1 MKLKKLIS
9 VMLIGACVCSMAACG
24 SKKEEKKIESA
35 DDLKDAKIGV
45 QTGTTGDIYCSDDF
59 GDDHVE
65 RFNKGADAVQ
75 ALVKGKIDAVVI
87 DNEPAKAFVDA
98 NDGLKILETP
108 YVEEDYAMCFKKGNT
123 ELEDKFNAAIKELK
137 EDGTFDKIV
146 GYYIDGTEEKGY
158 ESPADV
164 DHSNGKLVMAT
175 NAAFEPYE
183 YYEDKK
189 AIIGDLTVNVIKT
202 SHDAEESIG
211 FVLTNNNSSMVY
223 ITDTGYINQ
232 KYFKILSNNN
242 LYVLESNHDIK
253 MLMDGPY
260 PYYLQQRVRGDKGHL
275 SNKQASDYLCKF
287 IGDNTRKIVFAHISE
302 HNNSYEKVIETFNEE
317 LSKNDMKFDDVLIAK
332 QNEATE
338 VIEV

>member
-1 MKLKKLIS
+1 MK
-9 VMLIGACVCSMAACG
+9 VCVLSSG
-24 SKKEEKKIESA
+24 SKGNSTLVITDKVKILI
-35 DDLKDAKIGV
+35 DL
-45 QTGTTGDIYCSDDF
+45 GTTTSYVEAALNNLNVDVIEISHILITHSHA
-59 GDDHVE
+59 DHI
-65 RFNKGADAVQ
+65 K
-75 ALVKGKIDAVVI
+75 
-87 DNEPAKAFVDA
+87 
-98 NDGLKILETP
+98 GLKVFIKRYNPVILVT
-108 YVEEDYAMCFKKGNT
+108 EDMKNV
-123 ELEDKFNAAIKELK
+123 LEKEL
-137 EDGTFDKIV
+137 GNFR
-146 GYYIDGTEEKGY
+146 
-158 ESPADV
+158 
-164 DHSNGKLVMAT
+164 
-175 NAAFEPYE
+175 YE

>member
-1 MKLKKLIS
+1 MK
-9 VMLIGACVCSMAACG
+9 VCVLSSG
-24 SKKEEKKIESA
+24 SKGNSTLVITDKVKILI
-35 DDLKDAKIGV
+35 DL
-45 QTGTTGDIYCSDDF
+45 GTTTSYVEAALNNLNVDVKEISYILITHSHV
-59 GDDHVE
+59 DHI
-65 RFNKGADAVQ
+65 K
-75 ALVKGKIDAVVI
+75 
-87 DNEPAKAFVDA
+87 
-98 NDGLKILETP
+98 GLKVFIKRYNPVILVT
-108 YVEEDYAMCFKKGNT
+108 EDMKNV
-123 ELEDKFNAAIKELK
+123 LEKEL
-137 EDGTFDKIV
+137 GNFR
-146 GYYIDGTEEKGY
+146 
-158 ESPADV
+158 
-164 DHSNGKLVMAT
+164 
-175 NAAFEPYE
+175 YE

-189 AIIGDLTVNVIKT
+189 AIIDDLIVNVIKT

>member
-1 MKLKKLIS
+1 MK
-9 VMLIGACVCSMAACG
+9 VCVLSSG
-24 SKKEEKKIESA
+24 SKGNSTLVITDKVKILI
-35 DDLKDAKIGV
+35 DL
-45 QTGTTGDIYCSDDF
+45 GTTTSYLEAALNNLNVDVKEISHILITHSHV
-59 GDDHVE
+59 DHI
-65 RFNKGADAVQ
+65 K
-75 ALVKGKIDAVVI
+75 
-87 DNEPAKAFVDA
+87 
-98 NDGLKILETP
+98 GLKVFIKRYNPVILVT
-108 YVEEDYAMCFKKGNT
+108 EDMKNV
-123 ELEDKFNAAIKELK
+123 LEKEL
-137 EDGTFDKIV
+137 GNFR
-146 GYYIDGTEEKGY
+146 
-158 ESPADV
+158 
-164 DHSNGKLVMAT
+164 
-175 NAAFEPYE
+175 YE

-260 PYYLQQRVRGDKGHL
+260 PYYLKQRVQGDKGHL

>member
-1 MKLKKLIS
+1 MK
-9 VMLIGACVCSMAACG
+9 VCVLSSG
-24 SKKEEKKIESA
+24 SKGNSTLVITDKVKILI
-35 DDLKDAKIGV
+35 DL
-45 QTGTTGDIYCSDDF
+45 GTTTSYVEAALNNLNVDVIEISHILITHSHV
-59 GDDHVE
+59 DHI
-65 RFNKGADAVQ
+65 K
-75 ALVKGKIDAVVI
+75 
-87 DNEPAKAFVDA
+87 
-98 NDGLKILETP
+98 GLKVFIKRYNPVILVT
-108 YVEEDYAMCFKKGNT
+108 EDMKNV
-123 ELEDKFNAAIKELK
+123 LEKEL
-137 EDGTFDKIV
+137 GNFR
-146 GYYIDGTEEKGY
+146 
-158 ESPADV
+158 
-164 DHSNGKLVMAT
+164 
-175 NAAFEPYE
+175 YE

>member
-1 MKLKKLIS
+1 MK
-9 VMLIGACVCSMAACG
+9 VCVLSSG
-24 SKKEEKKIESA
+24 SKGNSTLVITDKVKILI
-35 DDLKDAKIGV
+35 DL
-45 QTGTTGDIYCSDDF
+45 GTTTSYVEAALNNLNVDVKEISHILITHSHV
-59 GDDHVE
+59 DHI
-65 RFNKGADAVQ
+65 K
-75 ALVKGKIDAVVI
+75 
-87 DNEPAKAFVDA
+87 
-98 NDGLKILETP
+98 GLKVFIKRYNPVILVT
-108 YVEEDYAMCFKKGNT
+108 EDMKNV
-123 ELEDKFNAAIKELK
+123 LEKEL
-137 EDGTFDKIV
+137 
-146 GYYIDGTEEKGY
+146 
-158 ESPADV
+158 
-164 DHSNGKLVMAT
+164 GK
-175 NAAFEPYE
+175 FRYE

-260 PYYLQQRVRGDKGHL
+260 PYYLKQRVQGDKGHL

-332 QNEATE
+332 QNEVTE

>member
-1 MKLKKLIS
+1 MK
-9 VMLIGACVCSMAACG
+9 VCVLSSG
-24 SKKEEKKIESA
+24 SKGNSTLVITDKVKILI
-35 DDLKDAKIGV
+35 DL
-45 QTGTTGDIYCSDDF
+45 GTTTSYVEAALNNLNVDVKEISHILITHSHV
-59 GDDHVE
+59 DHI
-65 RFNKGADAVQ
+65 K
-75 ALVKGKIDAVVI
+75 
-87 DNEPAKAFVDA
+87 
-98 NDGLKILETP
+98 GLKVFIKRYNPVILVT
-108 YVEEDYAMCFKKGNT
+108 EDMKNV
-123 ELEDKFNAAIKELK
+123 LEKEL
-137 EDGTFDKIV
+137 GNFR
-146 GYYIDGTEEKGY
+146 
-158 ESPADV
+158 
-164 DHSNGKLVMAT
+164 
-175 NAAFEPYE
+175 YE

-338 VIEV
+338 VMEV

>member
-1 MKLKKLIS
+1 MK
-9 VMLIGACVCSMAACG
+9 VCVLSSG
-24 SKKEEKKIESA
+24 SKGNSTLVITDKVKILI
-35 DDLKDAKIGV
+35 DL
-45 QTGTTGDIYCSDDF
+45 GTTTSYVEAALNNLNVDVKEISHILITHSHV
-59 GDDHVE
+59 DHI
-65 RFNKGADAVQ
+65 K
-75 ALVKGKIDAVVI
+75 
-87 DNEPAKAFVDA
+87 
-98 NDGLKILETP
+98 GLKVFIKRYNPVILVT
-108 YVEEDYAMCFKKGNT
+108 EDMKNV
-123 ELEDKFNAAIKELK
+123 LEKEL
-137 EDGTFDKIV
+137 
-146 GYYIDGTEEKGY
+146 
-158 ESPADV
+158 
-164 DHSNGKLVMAT
+164 GK
-175 NAAFEPYE
+175 FRYE

-332 QNEATE
+332 QNEVTE

>member
-1 MKLKKLIS
+1 MK
-9 VMLIGACVCSMAACG
+9 VCVLSSG
-24 SKKEEKKIESA
+24 SKGNSTLVITDKVKILI
-35 DDLKDAKIGV
+35 DL
-45 QTGTTGDIYCSDDF
+45 GTTTSYVEAALNNLNVDVKEISHILITHSHA
-59 GDDHVE
+59 DHI
-65 RFNKGADAVQ
+65 K
-75 ALVKGKIDAVVI
+75 
-87 DNEPAKAFVDA
+87 
-98 NDGLKILETP
+98 GLKVFIKRYNPVILVT
-108 YVEEDYAMCFKKGNT
+108 EDMKNV
-123 ELEDKFNAAIKELK
+123 LEKEL
-137 EDGTFDKIV
+137 GNFR
-146 GYYIDGTEEKGY
+146 
-158 ESPADV
+158 
-164 DHSNGKLVMAT
+164 
-175 NAAFEPYE
+175 YE
-183 YYEDKK
+183 YHEDKK

-287 IGDNTRKIVFAHISE
+287 IGDNTKKIVFAHISE

>member
-1 MKLKKLIS
+1 MK
-9 VMLIGACVCSMAACG
+9 VCVLSSG
-24 SKKEEKKIESA
+24 SKGNSTLVITDKVKILI
-35 DDLKDAKIGV
+35 DL
-45 QTGTTGDIYCSDDF
+45 GTTTSYVEAALNNLNLDVKEISHILITHSHV
-59 GDDHVE
+59 DHI
-65 RFNKGADAVQ
+65 K
-75 ALVKGKIDAVVI
+75 
-87 DNEPAKAFVDA
+87 
-98 NDGLKILETP
+98 GLKVFIKRYNPVILVT
-108 YVEEDYAMCFKKGNT
+108 EDMKNV
-123 ELEDKFNAAIKELK
+123 LEKEL
-137 EDGTFDKIV
+137 GNFR
-146 GYYIDGTEEKGY
+146 
-158 ESPADV
+158 
-164 DHSNGKLVMAT
+164 
-175 NAAFEPYE
+175 YE

-317 LSKNDMKFDDVLIAK
+317 LSKNNMKFDDVLIAK

>member
-1 MKLKKLIS
+1 MK
-9 VMLIGACVCSMAACG
+9 VCVLSSG
-24 SKKEEKKIESA
+24 SKGNSTLVITDKVKILIDLGTTTSYVEAALNNLNVDVKKISYI
-35 DDLKDAKIGV
+35 LITHSHV
-45 QTGTTGDIYCSDDF
+45 
-59 GDDHVE
+59 DHI
-65 RFNKGADAVQ
+65 K
-75 ALVKGKIDAVVI
+75 
-87 DNEPAKAFVDA
+87 
-98 NDGLKILETP
+98 GLKVFIKRYNPVILVT
-108 YVEEDYAMCFKKGNT
+108 EDMKNV
-123 ELEDKFNAAIKELK
+123 LEKEL
-137 EDGTFDKIV
+137 GNFR
-146 GYYIDGTEEKGY
+146 
-158 ESPADV
+158 
-164 DHSNGKLVMAT
+164 
-175 NAAFEPYE
+175 YE

-260 PYYLQQRVRGDKGHL
+260 PYYLKQRVQGDKGHL

-332 QNEATE
+332 QNEVTE

>member
-1 MKLKKLIS
+1 MK
-9 VMLIGACVCSMAACG
+9 VCVLSSG
-24 SKKEEKKIESA
+24 SKGNSTLVITDKVKILI
-35 DDLKDAKIGV
+35 DLGTTTSYVEAALNNLNVDAKEISHILITHSHV
-45 QTGTTGDIYCSDDF
+45 
-59 GDDHVE
+59 DHI
-65 RFNKGADAVQ
+65 K
-75 ALVKGKIDAVVI
+75 
-87 DNEPAKAFVDA
+87 
-98 NDGLKILETP
+98 GLKVFIKRYNPVILVT
-108 YVEEDYAMCFKKGNT
+108 EDMKNV
-123 ELEDKFNAAIKELK
+123 LEKEL
-137 EDGTFDKIV
+137 GNFR
-146 GYYIDGTEEKGY
+146 
-158 ESPADV
+158 
-164 DHSNGKLVMAT
+164 
-175 NAAFEPYE
+175 YE

-260 PYYLQQRVRGDKGHL
+260 PYYLKQRVQGDKGHL

-317 LSKNDMKFDDVLIAK
+317 LSKNNMKFDDVLIAK

>member
-1 MKLKKLIS
+1 MK
-9 VMLIGACVCSMAACG
+9 VCVLSSG
-24 SKKEEKKIESA
+24 SKGNSTLVITDKVKILI
-35 DDLKDAKIGV
+35 DL
-45 QTGTTGDIYCSDDF
+45 GTTTSYVEAALNNLNIDVKEISYILITHSHV
-59 GDDHVE
+59 DHI
-65 RFNKGADAVQ
+65 K
-75 ALVKGKIDAVVI
+75 
-87 DNEPAKAFVDA
+87 
-98 NDGLKILETP
+98 GLKVFIKRYNPVILVT
-108 YVEEDYAMCFKKGNT
+108 EDMKNV
-123 ELEDKFNAAIKELK
+123 LEKEL
-137 EDGTFDKIV
+137 GNFR
-146 GYYIDGTEEKGY
+146 
-158 ESPADV
+158 
-164 DHSNGKLVMAT
+164 
-175 NAAFEPYE
+175 YE

-287 IGDNTRKIVFAHISE
+287 IGDNTKKIVFAHISE

-317 LSKNDMKFDDVLIAK
+317 LSKNDMIFNDVLIAK

>member
-1 MKLKKLIS
+1 MK
-9 VMLIGACVCSMAACG
+9 VCVLSSG
-24 SKKEEKKIESA
+24 SKGNSTLVITDKVKILI
-35 DDLKDAKIGV
+35 DL
-45 QTGTTGDIYCSDDF
+45 GTTTSYVEAALNNLNVDVKEISHILITHSHV
-59 GDDHVE
+59 DHI
-65 RFNKGADAVQ
+65 K
-75 ALVKGKIDAVVI
+75 
-87 DNEPAKAFVDA
+87 
-98 NDGLKILETP
+98 GLKVFIKRYNPVILVT
-108 YVEEDYAMCFKKGNT
+108 EDMKKV
-123 ELEDKFNAAIKELK
+123 LEKEL
-137 EDGTFDKIV
+137 GNFR
-146 GYYIDGTEEKGY
+146 
-158 ESPADV
+158 
-164 DHSNGKLVMAT
+164 
-175 NAAFEPYE
+175 YE

>member
-1 MKLKKLIS
+1 MK
-9 VMLIGACVCSMAACG
+9 VCVLSSG
-24 SKKEEKKIESA
+24 SKGNSTLVITDKVKILI
-35 DDLKDAKIGV
+35 DL
-45 QTGTTGDIYCSDDF
+45 GTTTSYVEAALNNLNVDVKEISHILITHSHV
-59 GDDHVE
+59 DHI
-65 RFNKGADAVQ
+65 K
-75 ALVKGKIDAVVI
+75 
-87 DNEPAKAFVDA
+87 
-98 NDGLKILETP
+98 GLKVFIKRYNPVILVT
-108 YVEEDYAMCFKKGNT
+108 EDMKNV
-123 ELEDKFNAAIKELK
+123 LEKEL
-137 EDGTFDKIV
+137 GNFR
-146 GYYIDGTEEKGY
+146 
-158 ESPADV
+158 
-164 DHSNGKLVMAT
+164 
-175 NAAFEPYE
+175 YE

-317 LSKNDMKFDDVLIAK
+317 YLKMI
-332 QNEATE
+332 
-338 VIEV
+338 

>member
-1 MKLKKLIS
+1 MK
-9 VMLIGACVCSMAACG
+9 VCVLSSG
-24 SKKEEKKIESA
+24 SKGNSTLVITDKVKILI
-35 DDLKDAKIGV
+35 DL
-45 QTGTTGDIYCSDDF
+45 GTTTSYVEAALNNLNVDVKEISHILITHSHV
-59 GDDHVE
+59 DHI
-65 RFNKGADAVQ
+65 K
-75 ALVKGKIDAVVI
+75 
-87 DNEPAKAFVDA
+87 
-98 NDGLKILETP
+98 GLKVFIKRYNPVILVT
-108 YVEEDYAMCFKKGNT
+108 EDMKNV
-123 ELEDKFNAAIKELK
+123 LEKEL
-137 EDGTFDKIV
+137 GNFR
-146 GYYIDGTEEKGY
+146 
-158 ESPADV
+158 
-164 DHSNGKLVMAT
+164 
-175 NAAFEPYE
+175 YE

-189 AIIGDLTVNVIKT
+189 AIIGDLIVNVIKT

-317 LSKNDMKFDDVLIAK
+317 LSKNDMNFDDVLIAK

>member
-1 MKLKKLIS
+1 MK
-9 VMLIGACVCSMAACG
+9 VCVLSSG
-24 SKKEEKKIESA
+24 SKGNSTLVITDKVKILI
-35 DDLKDAKIGV
+35 DL
-45 QTGTTGDIYCSDDF
+45 GTTTSYVEAALNNLNVDVKEISHILITHSHV
-59 GDDHVE
+59 DHI
-65 RFNKGADAVQ
+65 K
-75 ALVKGKIDAVVI
+75 
-87 DNEPAKAFVDA
+87 
-98 NDGLKILETP
+98 GLKVFIKRYNPVILVT
-108 YVEEDYAMCFKKGNT
+108 EDMKNV
-123 ELEDKFNAAIKELK
+123 LEKEL
-137 EDGTFDKIV
+137 GNFR
-146 GYYIDGTEEKGY
+146 
-158 ESPADV
+158 
-164 DHSNGKLVMAT
+164 
-175 NAAFEPYE
+175 YE

-260 PYYLQQRVRGDKGHL
+260 PYYLQQRVQGDKGHL

-317 LSKNDMKFDDVLIAK
+317 LSKNDMKFDNVLIAK

>member
-1 MKLKKLIS
+1 MK
-9 VMLIGACVCSMAACG
+9 VCVLSSG
-24 SKKEEKKIESA
+24 SKGNSTLVITDKVKILI
-35 DDLKDAKIGV
+35 DL
-45 QTGTTGDIYCSDDF
+45 GTTTSYVEAALNNLNVDVKEILHILITHSHV
-59 GDDHVE
+59 DHI
-65 RFNKGADAVQ
+65 K
-75 ALVKGKIDAVVI
+75 
-87 DNEPAKAFVDA
+87 
-98 NDGLKILETP
+98 GLKVFIKRYNPVILVT
-108 YVEEDYAMCFKKGNT
+108 EDMKNV
-123 ELEDKFNAAIKELK
+123 LEKEL
-137 EDGTFDKIV
+137 GNFR
-146 GYYIDGTEEKGY
+146 
-158 ESPADV
+158 
-164 DHSNGKLVMAT
+164 
-175 NAAFEPYE
+175 YE

-211 FVLTNNNSSMVY
+211 FVLINNNSSMVY

>member
-1 MKLKKLIS
+1 MK
-9 VMLIGACVCSMAACG
+9 VCVLSSG
-24 SKKEEKKIESA
+24 SKGNSTLVITDKVKILI
-35 DDLKDAKIGV
+35 DL
-45 QTGTTGDIYCSDDF
+45 GTTTSYVEAALNNLNVDVKEISYILITHSHV
-59 GDDHVE
+59 DHI
-65 RFNKGADAVQ
+65 K
-75 ALVKGKIDAVVI
+75 
-87 DNEPAKAFVDA
+87 
-98 NDGLKILETP
+98 GLKVFIKRYNPVILVT
-108 YVEEDYAMCFKKGNT
+108 EDMKNV
-123 ELEDKFNAAIKELK
+123 LEKEL
-137 EDGTFDKIV
+137 GNFR
-146 GYYIDGTEEKGY
+146 
-158 ESPADV
+158 
-164 DHSNGKLVMAT
+164 
-175 NAAFEPYE
+175 YE
-183 YYEDKK
+183 YYEDTK

-260 PYYLQQRVRGDKGHL
+260 PYYLKQRVQGDKGHL

-332 QNEATE
+332 QNEVTE

>member
-1 MKLKKLIS
+1 MK
-9 VMLIGACVCSMAACG
+9 VCVLSSG
-24 SKKEEKKIESA
+24 SKGNSTLVITDKVKILI
-35 DDLKDAKIGV
+35 DLGTTTSYVEAALNNLNVDAKEISHILITHSHV
-45 QTGTTGDIYCSDDF
+45 
-59 GDDHVE
+59 DHI
-65 RFNKGADAVQ
+65 K
-75 ALVKGKIDAVVI
+75 
-87 DNEPAKAFVDA
+87 
-98 NDGLKILETP
+98 GLKVFIKRYNPVILVTEDMKNILE
-108 YVEEDYAMCFKKGNT
+108 
-123 ELEDKFNAAIKELK
+123 KEL
-137 EDGTFDKIV
+137 GNFR
-146 GYYIDGTEEKGY
+146 
-158 ESPADV
+158 
-164 DHSNGKLVMAT
+164 
-175 NAAFEPYE
+175 YE

-338 VIEV
+338 VIEL

>member
-1 MKLKKLIS
+1 MK
-9 VMLIGACVCSMAACG
+9 VCVLSSG
-24 SKKEEKKIESA
+24 SKGNSTLVITDKVKILI
-35 DDLKDAKIGV
+35 DL
-45 QTGTTGDIYCSDDF
+45 GTTTSYVEAALNNLNVDVKEISHILITHSHV
-59 GDDHVE
+59 DHI
-65 RFNKGADAVQ
+65 K
-75 ALVKGKIDAVVI
+75 
-87 DNEPAKAFVDA
+87 
-98 NDGLKILETP
+98 GLKVFIKRYNPVILVT
-108 YVEEDYAMCFKKGNT
+108 EDMKNV
-123 ELEDKFNAAIKELK
+123 LEKEL
-137 EDGTFDKIV
+137 GNFR
-146 GYYIDGTEEKGY
+146 
-158 ESPADV
+158 
-164 DHSNGKLVMAT
+164 
-175 NAAFEPYE
+175 YE

-223 ITDTGYINQ
+223 IIDTGYINQ

>member
-1 MKLKKLIS
+1 MK
-9 VMLIGACVCSMAACG
+9 VCVLSSG
-24 SKKEEKKIESA
+24 SKGNSTLVITDKVKILI
-35 DDLKDAKIGV
+35 DL
-45 QTGTTGDIYCSDDF
+45 GTTTSYVEAALNNLNVDVKEISHILITHSHV
-59 GDDHVE
+59 DHI
-65 RFNKGADAVQ
+65 K
-75 ALVKGKIDAVVI
+75 
-87 DNEPAKAFVDA
+87 
-98 NDGLKILETP
+98 GLKVFIKRYNPVILVT
-108 YVEEDYAMCFKKGNT
+108 EDMKNVLEKEIGN
-123 ELEDKFNAAIKELK
+123 FR
-137 EDGTFDKIV
+137 
-146 GYYIDGTEEKGY
+146 
-158 ESPADV
+158 
-164 DHSNGKLVMAT
+164 
-175 NAAFEPYE
+175 YE

>member
-1 MKLKKLIS
+1 MK
-9 VMLIGACVCSMAACG
+9 VCVLSSG
-24 SKKEEKKIESA
+24 SKGNSTLVITDKVKILI
-35 DDLKDAKIGV
+35 DL
-45 QTGTTGDIYCSDDF
+45 GTTTSYVEAALNNLNVNVKEISHILITHSHV
-59 GDDHVE
+59 DHI
-65 RFNKGADAVQ
+65 K
-75 ALVKGKIDAVVI
+75 
-87 DNEPAKAFVDA
+87 
-98 NDGLKILETP
+98 GLKVFIKRYNPVILVT
-108 YVEEDYAMCFKKGNT
+108 EDMKNV
-123 ELEDKFNAAIKELK
+123 LEKEL
-137 EDGTFDKIV
+137 GNFR
-146 GYYIDGTEEKGY
+146 
-158 ESPADV
+158 
-164 DHSNGKLVMAT
+164 
-175 NAAFEPYE
+175 YE

-189 AIIGDLTVNVIKT
+189 AIIDDLIVNVIKT

>member
-1 MKLKKLIS
+1 MK
-9 VMLIGACVCSMAACG
+9 VCVLSSG
-24 SKKEEKKIESA
+24 SKGNSTLVITDKVKILI
-35 DDLKDAKIGV
+35 DL
-45 QTGTTGDIYCSDDF
+45 GTTTSYVEAALNNLNVDVKEISHILITHSHV
-59 GDDHVE
+59 DHI
-65 RFNKGADAVQ
+65 K
-75 ALVKGKIDAVVI
+75 
-87 DNEPAKAFVDA
+87 
-98 NDGLKILETP
+98 GLKVFIKRYNPVILVT
-108 YVEEDYAMCFKKGNT
+108 EDMKNV
-123 ELEDKFNAAIKELK
+123 LEKEL
-137 EDGTFDKIV
+137 GNFR
-146 GYYIDGTEEKGY
+146 Y
-158 ESPADV
+158 ES
-164 DHSNGKLVMAT
+164 
-175 NAAFEPYE
+175 
-183 YYEDKK
+183 YEDKK

-332 QNEATE
+332 QNEVTE

>member
-1 MKLKKLIS
+1 MK
-9 VMLIGACVCSMAACG
+9 VCVLSSG
-24 SKKEEKKIESA
+24 SKGNSTLVITDKVKILI
-35 DDLKDAKIGV
+35 DL
-45 QTGTTGDIYCSDDF
+45 GTTTSYVEAALNNLNVDVKEISHILITHSHA
-59 GDDHVE
+59 DHI
-65 RFNKGADAVQ
+65 K
-75 ALVKGKIDAVVI
+75 
-87 DNEPAKAFVDA
+87 
-98 NDGLKILETP
+98 GLKVFIKRYNPVIL
-108 YVEEDYAMCFKKGNT
+108 VT
-123 ELEDKFNAAIKELK
+123 ENMKNVLEKEL
-137 EDGTFDKIV
+137 GNFR
-146 GYYIDGTEEKGY
+146 
-158 ESPADV
+158 
-164 DHSNGKLVMAT
+164 
-175 NAAFEPYE
+175 YE

-287 IGDNTRKIVFAHISE
+287 IGDNTKKIVFAHISE

>member
-1 MKLKKLIS
+1 MK
-9 VMLIGACVCSMAACG
+9 VCVLSSG
-24 SKKEEKKIESA
+24 SKGNSTLVITDKVKILI
-35 DDLKDAKIGV
+35 DL
-45 QTGTTGDIYCSDDF
+45 GTTTSYVEAALNNLNVDVKEISHILITHSHA
-59 GDDHVE
+59 DHI
-65 RFNKGADAVQ
+65 K
-75 ALVKGKIDAVVI
+75 
-87 DNEPAKAFVDA
+87 
-98 NDGLKILETP
+98 GLKVFIKRYNPVILVT
-108 YVEEDYAMCFKKGNT
+108 EDMKNV
-123 ELEDKFNAAIKELK
+123 LEKEL
-137 EDGTFDKIV
+137 GNFR
-146 GYYIDGTEEKGY
+146 
-158 ESPADV
+158 
-164 DHSNGKLVMAT
+164 
-175 NAAFEPYE
+175 YE

-260 PYYLQQRVRGDKGHL
+260 PYYLKQRVQGDKGHL

>member
-1 MKLKKLIS
+1 MK
-9 VMLIGACVCSMAACG
+9 VCVLSSG
-24 SKKEEKKIESA
+24 SKGNSTLVITDKVKILI
-35 DDLKDAKIGV
+35 DL
-45 QTGTTGDIYCSDDF
+45 GTTTSYVEAALNNLNVDVKEISYILITHSHV
-59 GDDHVE
+59 DHI
-65 RFNKGADAVQ
+65 K
-75 ALVKGKIDAVVI
+75 
-87 DNEPAKAFVDA
+87 
-98 NDGLKILETP
+98 GLKVFIKRYNPVILVT
-108 YVEEDYAMCFKKGNT
+108 EDMKNV
-123 ELEDKFNAAIKELK
+123 LEKEL
-137 EDGTFDKIV
+137 GNFR
-146 GYYIDGTEEKGY
+146 
-158 ESPADV
+158 
-164 DHSNGKLVMAT
+164 
-175 NAAFEPYE
+175 YE

-260 PYYLQQRVRGDKGHL
+260 PYYLKQRVQGDKGHL

-332 QNEATE
+332 QNETTE

>member
-1 MKLKKLIS
+1 MK
-9 VMLIGACVCSMAACG
+9 VCVLSSG
-24 SKKEEKKIESA
+24 SKGNSTLVITDKVKILI
-35 DDLKDAKIGV
+35 DL
-45 QTGTTGDIYCSDDF
+45 GTTTSYVEAALNNLNVDVKEISHILITHSHV
-59 GDDHVE
+59 DHI
-65 RFNKGADAVQ
+65 K
-75 ALVKGKIDAVVI
+75 
-87 DNEPAKAFVDA
+87 
-98 NDGLKILETP
+98 GLKVFIKRYNPVILVT
-108 YVEEDYAMCFKKGNT
+108 EDMKNV
-123 ELEDKFNAAIKELK
+123 LEKEL
-137 EDGTFDKIV
+137 GNFR
-146 GYYIDGTEEKGY
+146 
-158 ESPADV
+158 
-164 DHSNGKLVMAT
+164 
-175 NAAFEPYE
+175 YE
-183 YYEDKK
+183 YYEYKK

>member
-1 MKLKKLIS
+1 MK
-9 VMLIGACVCSMAACG
+9 VCVLSSG
-24 SKKEEKKIESA
+24 SKGNSTLVITDKVKILI
-35 DDLKDAKIGV
+35 DL
-45 QTGTTGDIYCSDDF
+45 GTTTSYVEAALNNLNVDVKEISHILITHSHV
-59 GDDHVE
+59 DHI
-65 RFNKGADAVQ
+65 K
-75 ALVKGKIDAVVI
+75 
-87 DNEPAKAFVDA
+87 
-98 NDGLKILETP
+98 GLKVFIKRYNPVILVT
-108 YVEEDYAMCFKKGNT
+108 EDMIC
-123 ELEDKFNAAIKELK
+123 
-137 EDGTFDKIV
+137 
-146 GYYIDGTEEKGY
+146 
-158 ESPADV
+158 
-164 DHSNGKLVMAT
+164 
-175 NAAFEPYE
+175 
-183 YYEDKK
+183 
-189 AIIGDLTVNVIKT
+189 DLTVNVIKT

-332 QNEATE
+332 QNEVTE

>member
-1 MKLKKLIS
+1 MK
-9 VMLIGACVCSMAACG
+9 VCVLSSG
-24 SKKEEKKIESA
+24 SKGNSTLVITDKVKILI
-35 DDLKDAKIGV
+35 DL
-45 QTGTTGDIYCSDDF
+45 GTTTSYVEAALNNLNVDVKEISHILITHSHV
-59 GDDHVE
+59 DHI
-65 RFNKGADAVQ
+65 K
-75 ALVKGKIDAVVI
+75 
-87 DNEPAKAFVDA
+87 
-98 NDGLKILETP
+98 GLKVFIKRYNPVILVT
-108 YVEEDYAMCFKKGNT
+108 EDMKNV
-123 ELEDKFNAAIKELK
+123 LEKEL
-137 EDGTFDKIV
+137 GNFR
-146 GYYIDGTEEKGY
+146 
-158 ESPADV
+158 
-164 DHSNGKLVMAT
+164 
-175 NAAFEPYE
+175 YE
-183 YYEDKK
+183 YYEYKK

-260 PYYLQQRVRGDKGHL
+260 PYYLKQRVQGDKGHL

-332 QNEATE
+332 QNEVTE

>member
-1 MKLKKLIS
+1 MK
-9 VMLIGACVCSMAACG
+9 VCVLSSG
-24 SKKEEKKIESA
+24 SKGNSTLVITDKVKILI
-35 DDLKDAKIGV
+35 DL
-45 QTGTTGDIYCSDDF
+45 GTTTSYVENALNNLNVDVKEISHILITHSHA
-59 GDDHVE
+59 DHI
-65 RFNKGADAVQ
+65 K
-75 ALVKGKIDAVVI
+75 
-87 DNEPAKAFVDA
+87 
-98 NDGLKILETP
+98 GLKVFIKRYNPVILVT
-108 YVEEDYAMCFKKGNT
+108 EDMKNV
-123 ELEDKFNAAIKELK
+123 LEKEL
-137 EDGTFDKIV
+137 GNFR
-146 GYYIDGTEEKGY
+146 
-158 ESPADV
+158 
-164 DHSNGKLVMAT
+164 
-175 NAAFEPYE
+175 YE

-211 FVLTNNNSSMVY
+211 FVLINNNSSMVY